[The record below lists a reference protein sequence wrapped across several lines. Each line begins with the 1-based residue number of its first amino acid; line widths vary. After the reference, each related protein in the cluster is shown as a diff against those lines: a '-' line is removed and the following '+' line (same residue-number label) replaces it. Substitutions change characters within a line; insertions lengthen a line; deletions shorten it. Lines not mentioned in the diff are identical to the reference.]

1 MDLEQIVKKLEWLD
15 DERRKD
21 KTVIATLEERVAAL
35 ENITSTQLQHIKELS
50 GETARLSALIARFDQ
65 LDSAI
70 AALRVEISRSIETIE
85 KQRSDHE
92 REMEKVWRGEL
103 ETINKNIGE
112 LRKLQDAVT
121 ELKKG
126 LQARVEEELR
136 LSRLIDEVSKK
147 FEENSR
153 ADEESRRAL
162 RLLDEGRRQDAKRLT
177 DLQGETTALRR
188 RQDEQRGKLDLI
200 EDSLRKQELR
210 LGELQAAES
219 ERRQT
224 QMAFIERLNLQ
235 SVERDRIWKE
245 WETKFGEVEKLSG
258 DLQAHVQT
266 METLQR
272 SIRRS
277 QEGLDEVTQ
286 RFERRINE
294 ITEMQRLVEDR
305 FRQEWVSFKADDQ
318 KRWTNY
324 ALIQEENQRELGRR
338 YEKLSERL
346 TVLEDLSH
354 DLQDTLHQ
362 VTEETQKRLQ
372 DLAATAQQWLEDY
385 ERNFGRSQH

>member
-1 MDLEQIVKKLEWLD
+1 MDLEQIIKKLEWLD

-35 ENITSTQLQHIKELS
+35 ENMAATQLQHIKELS

-65 LDSAI
+65 LESAI
-70 AALRVEISRSIETIE
+70 SALRVEFSRSIEAIE
-85 KQRSDHE
+85 KQRGEHE

-112 LRKLQDAVT
+112 LRKLQDSFAEV
-121 ELKKG
+121 KKG
-126 LQARVEEELR
+126 LQARIEEELR
-136 LSRLIDEVSKK
+136 LSRLLDEVNKK

-153 ADEESRRAL
+153 ADEESRRTL
-162 RLLDEGRRQDAKRLT
+162 RLLDEGRRQDGKRLT
-177 DLQGETTALRR
+177 DLQGETSALRK
-188 RQDEQRGKLDLI
+188 RQDEQRGKLDLMD
-200 EDSLRKQELR
+200 DSLRKLELR
-210 LGELQAAES
+210 LGELQAAEN

-245 WETKFGEVEKLSG
+245 WEAKFVDVEKISA
-258 DLQAHVQT
+258 DLQTHVQT
-266 METLQR
+266 IETLQR

-277 QEGLDEVTQ
+277 QEGFDEISQ

-324 ALIQEENQRELGRR
+324 ALIQEENQRELGRQ
-338 YEKLSERL
+338 YEKLNERL
-346 TVLEDLSH
+346 SRLEDLSQE
-354 DLQDTLHQ
+354 LRDTLQ
-362 VTEETQKRLQ
+362 QITEETQKHLR
-372 DLAATAQQWLEDY
+372 DLVATAQQWLEDY
-385 ERNFGRSQH
+385 GRTFGQ

>member
-1 MDLEQIVKKLEWLD
+1 MDLEQIIRKLEWLD

-35 ENITSTQLQHIKELS
+35 ENMTATQLQHIKELS

-65 LDSAI
+65 LESTI
-70 AALRVEISRSIETIE
+70 SALRVEFSRSIEAIE
-85 KQRSDHE
+85 KQRSEHE

-103 ETINKNIGE
+103 EVINKNIGE
-112 LRKLQDAVT
+112 LRKLQEPIA

-126 LQARVEEELR
+126 LQARIEEELR
-136 LSRLIDEVSKK
+136 LSRLLDEVNKK

-153 ADEESRRAL
+153 ADEESRRTL
-162 RLLDEGRRQDAKRLT
+162 RLLDEGRRQDGKRLT
-177 DLQGETTALRR
+177 DLQGETSALRK
-188 RQDEQRGKLDLI
+188 RQDEQRGKLDLMD
-200 EDSLRKQELR
+200 DSLRKLELKM
-210 LGELQAAES
+210 GELQAAEN

-235 SVERDRIWKE
+235 SVERDRVWKE
-245 WETKFGEVEKLSG
+245 WEAKFADVEKLST
-258 DLQAHVQT
+258 DLQVHVQT

-277 QEGLDEVTQ
+277 QEGFEEVSQ

-305 FRQEWVSFKADDQ
+305 FRQEWISFKADDQ

-324 ALIQEENQRELGRR
+324 ALIQEENQRELGRQ
-338 YEKLSERL
+338 YEKLNERL
-346 TVLEDLSH
+346 SRLEDLSQE
-354 DLQDTLHQ
+354 LQDTLQ
-362 VTEETQKRLQ
+362 QITEETQKRLQ

-385 ERNFGRSQH
+385 ARTFGQS

>member
-1 MDLEQIVKKLEWLD
+1 MDLEQIINKLEWLD

-35 ENITSTQLQHIKELS
+35 ENMTSTQLQHIKELS

-70 AALRVEISRSIETIE
+70 ATLRVEFSRSIESIE
-85 KQRSDHE
+85 KQRSEHE
-92 REMEKVWRGEL
+92 REMEKVWRGEMEAL
-103 ETINKNIGE
+103 NKNVGE
-112 LRKLQDAVT
+112 LRKLQEPIT

-136 LSRLIDEVSKK
+136 LSRLIDEFSKK

-153 ADEESRRAL
+153 ADEEGRRAL
-162 RLLDEGRRQDAKRLT
+162 RLLEEGRRQDSKRLT
-177 DLQGETTALRR
+177 DLQGETTALRK

-210 LGELQAAES
+210 IGELQAAEN

-245 WETKFGEVEKLSG
+245 WETKFSDVEKLSA

-277 QEGLDEVTQ
+277 QEGLDETAQ

-305 FRQEWVSFKADDQ
+305 FRQEWVLFKADDQ

-324 ALIQEENQRELGRR
+324 ALIQEENQRELGRQ

-346 TVLEDLSH
+346 AILEDLSRE
-354 DLQDTLHQ
+354 LQDTLHQ
-362 VTEETQKRLQ
+362 IAEETQKRLQ
-372 DLAATAQQWLEDY
+372 DLASTAQQWLEDY
-385 ERNFGRSQH
+385 ERNFGRSQR

>member
-1 MDLEQIVKKLEWLD
+1 MDLEQIIKKLEWLD

-35 ENITSTQLQHIKELS
+35 ETMTATQLQHIKELS

-65 LDSAI
+65 LESAI
-70 AALRVEISRSIETIE
+70 SALRVEFSRSIEAIE
-85 KQRSDHE
+85 KQRSEHE

-103 ETINKNIGE
+103 EAINKNVGE
-112 LRKLQDAVT
+112 LRKLQESFA

-126 LQARVEEELR
+126 LQARIEEELR
-136 LSRLIDEVSKK
+136 LSRLLDEVNKK

-153 ADEESRRAL
+153 ADEESRRTL
-162 RLLDEGRRQDAKRLT
+162 RLLDEGRRQDGKRLT
-177 DLQGETTALRR
+177 DLQGETSALRK
-188 RQDEQRGKLDLI
+188 RQDEQRGKLDLMD
-200 EDSLRKQELR
+200 DSLRKLELR
-210 LGELQAAES
+210 LGELQAAEN

-245 WETKFGEVEKLSG
+245 WEAKFVDVEKISA
-258 DLQAHVQT
+258 DLQVHIQT
-266 METLQR
+266 IETLQR

-277 QEGLDEVTQ
+277 QEGFDEISQ

-305 FRQEWVSFKADDQ
+305 FRQEWLSFKADDQ

-324 ALIQEENQRELGRR
+324 VLIQEENQRELGRQH
-338 YEKLSERL
+338 EKLNERL
-346 TVLEDLSH
+346 TRLEDLSQE
-354 DLQDTLHQ
+354 LKDTLQ
-362 VTEETQKRLQ
+362 QITEETQRRLQ
-372 DLAATAQQWLEDY
+372 DLAATAQQWLEEY
-385 ERNFGRSQH
+385 ARTFGQ